1 MDLNTLSNT
10 IEEQIVNH
18 DKGWGVSITYTI
30 RSTNITL
37 PPLNVFAQNGSF
49 IKLNEKAQVFEDTM
63 SFLSVFLE
71 ARPVKGDTIVLD
83 GVSWNVEMLQ
93 GINPYDI
100 VCSSNSNH
108 SNSRSN
114 RRER

>member
-1 MDLNTLSNT
+1 MDLSTLSNA

-37 PPLNVFAQNGSF
+37 PTLKAFAQNGSF

-63 SFLSVFLE
+63 SFLSVFLDE
-71 ARPVKGDTIVLD
+71 RPVKGDTIVHE
-83 GVSWNVEMLQ
+83 GVSWNVEMLH
-93 GINPYDI
+93 GVNPYDI

-108 SNSRSN
+108 SNSRSK